1 MFWYSSSFNQ
11 PINDWDIR
19 KVESFVG
26 FLTGATSFNQDLS
39 SWPSKF
45 NVNAVIEGVSVAPN
59 WSTEN
64 YDKYLNA
71 LWLDV
76 GTTRK
81 TNGRI
86 VLGHELCL
94 LLLSVQQR
102 VKQLSVGWLVRDG
115 QLLMEV

>member
-1 MFWYSSSFNQ
+1 M
-11 PINDWDIR
+11 
-19 KVESFVG
+19 
-26 FLTGATSFNQDLS
+26 
-39 SWPSKF
+39 
-45 NVNAVIEGVSVAPN
+45 IEGVSVAPN

-86 VLGHELCL
+86 VLYYELCL